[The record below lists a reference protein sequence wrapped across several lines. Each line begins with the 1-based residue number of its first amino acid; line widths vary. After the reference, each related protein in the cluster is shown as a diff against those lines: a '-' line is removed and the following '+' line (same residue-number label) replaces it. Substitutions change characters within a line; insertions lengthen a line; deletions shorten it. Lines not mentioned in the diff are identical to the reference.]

1 MEWPFMCSVVHNVKV
16 DIKEIYIQFLTGYA
30 RILCLLTL
38 TQRKYVIV
46 WMTSRI
52 PDDIRW
58 PNYFRHPHHDQK
70 QRCSHDCRDFYTHY
84 FEFHL
89 SLSAPNLSVKLGEYN
104 ADHQLDRKIHLS
116 CHLPATAIMMR
127 WMNTSPPFVKYSRKS
142 KHWQIVICSWTWI
155 RFADSIYPQSQC
167 LLWLKIIWGQSC
179 IPTFL
184 KWLTIVISAVTWDKS
199 QQRTSWRI
207 L

>member
-1 MEWPFMCSVVHNVKV
+1 MRPHSIISKYGPHEGPQYEPQLYAFIYDNLERKIVNNNQQMEWPFMCSVVHNVKV

-142 KHWQIVICSWTWI
+142 KHWQIVICS
-155 RFADSIYPQSQC
+155 
-167 LLWLKIIWGQSC
+167 
-179 IPTFL
+179 
-184 KWLTIVISAVTWDKS
+184 
-199 QQRTSWRI
+199 
-207 L
+207 